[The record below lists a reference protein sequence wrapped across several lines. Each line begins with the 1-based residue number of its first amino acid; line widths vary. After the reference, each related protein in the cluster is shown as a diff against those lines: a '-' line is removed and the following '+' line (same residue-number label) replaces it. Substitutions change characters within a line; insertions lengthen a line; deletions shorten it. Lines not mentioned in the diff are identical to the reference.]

1 MKSLEIVN
9 KKINYCE
16 EQEVPCV
23 SMRLVSLQQIKQDLE
38 ILKIILEKKVDV
50 SYLTHALVS
59 YDSLED
65 VLNCYNCSMPCY
77 QLTME
82 ELLNLK
88 QWLEENEL

>member
-1 MKSLEIVN
+1 MKSLEIV
-9 KKINYCE
+9 KRKINEIYGFDDKWE
-16 EQEVPCV
+16 EVEE
-23 SMRLVSLQQIKQDLE
+23 LEQIKQDLE
-38 ILKIILEKKVDV
+38 ILKIILEKNVDV

>member
-1 MKSLEIVN
+1 MKSLEIIN